1 LRAGFIII
9 HQGII
14 SINKGVN
21 KIRHHIQYLKRSLVD
36 VVVRNALAPNADKSD
51 NTKDS
56 FYEELERV
64 FARFTKISIQK

>member
-1 LRAGFIII
+1 
-9 HQGII
+9 
-14 SINKGVN
+14 
-21 KIRHHIQYLKRSLVD
+21 VD